1 MHTEPVQSTPVIEA
15 PAPTVAAKRS
25 LFVDLS
31 EEELAEATALAAKYT
46 ASGLACDGE
55 EVLLASNISQFADA
69 MLAQND
75 KMATP
80 AVRAMF
86 NGETPTSQ
94 ATMITLA
101 QFIRRLVEQQH
112 TDVNELAMDL
122 TGTMLAVFAAKP
134 S

>member
-31 EEELAEATALAAKYT
+31 EEELAEAT
-46 ASGLACDGE
+46 GLACDGE